1 MDRMPASWLFCLCA
15 RPLRDTVNGS
25 WYGATML
32 TTGLALGYLSLLIL
46 LLCGA
51 CRGAAKAKKRRKKND
66 FELQMLNQGAWPEM
80 GRVGGGVLVR
90 ERRAQA
96 QPTTSERRTRR
107 ALTAP

>member
-66 FELQMLNQGAWPEM
+66 FELQMLNQAEREA
-80 GRVGGGVLVR
+80 GRPPDD
-90 ERRAQA
+90 E
-96 QPTTSERRTRR
+96 P
-107 ALTAP
+107 